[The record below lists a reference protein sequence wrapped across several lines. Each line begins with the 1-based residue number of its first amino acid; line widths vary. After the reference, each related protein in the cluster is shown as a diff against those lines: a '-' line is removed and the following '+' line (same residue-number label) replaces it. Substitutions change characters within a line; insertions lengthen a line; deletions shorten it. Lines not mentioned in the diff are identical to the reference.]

1 MRSVIDSFRSGI
13 TGRMHRINMI
23 WIKWV
28 ELTKTH
34 KKMKN
39 TQKNRGMLIKT
50 CKKIK
55 KQVKNRANIKNS
67 YIFVEKY
74 LKKWQNL
81 DLVL

>member
-23 WIKWV
+23 WRKWV
-28 ELTKTH
+28 ELSKTH

-50 CKKIK
+50 CKK
-55 KQVKNRANIKNS
+55 N
-67 YIFVEKY
+67 
-74 LKKWQNL
+74 
-81 DLVL
+81 